1 MPKEIK
7 GYQVNYAKSSYTL
20 INEDGTNTGKLTDFA
35 SAAGVV
41 GDPSNWTTSDW
52 QKVIAFLNTIKVNSV
67 GENYSITITYKYD
80 SVVPQGTFNQTTEY
94 QDTTGKAIANADTT
108 ELKAGENYFRLSSEL
123 H

>member
-1 MPKEIK
+1 M
-7 GYQVNYAKSSYTL
+7 NYAKSSYTL

-52 QKVIAFLNTIKVNSV
+52 KKVIAFLNTIKVNSV